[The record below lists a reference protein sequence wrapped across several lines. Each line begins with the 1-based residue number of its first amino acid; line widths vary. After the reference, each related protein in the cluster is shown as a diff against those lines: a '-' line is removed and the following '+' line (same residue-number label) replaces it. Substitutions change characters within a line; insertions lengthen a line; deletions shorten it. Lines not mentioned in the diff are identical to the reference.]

1 MRVIGKRKGFL
12 WLFVFCVGM
21 VLGTILVNYMVKT
34 SRINTSVL
42 MVYIQELSQKAFDD
56 IYFFIYLCVSRLAAF
71 LLLAAFVYMFRSPVI
86 FYVITAFFGAAFGC
100 TVSMAALA
108 YGSGGILMAAALFFP
123 QYIVYVPV
131 YIFLLKMVDN
141 NQFDDTIKHTSVNTG
156 YRSYAMIAGVL
167 ATLIIIGCAL
177 ESYVNPIVVEQAA
190 KIF

>member
-1 MRVIGKRKGFL
+1 MRVSGKRKGFW
-12 WLFVFCVGM
+12 WLFVFCTGM

-34 SRINTSVL
+34 SRMNTSVL
-42 MVYIQELSQKAFDD
+42 MIYIQQLSEKAFDD
-56 IYFFIYLCVSRLAAF
+56 VYFFAYLCISRLAAF
-71 LLLAAFVYMFRSPVI
+71 LLLAALAYMFRSPVI
-86 FYVITAFFGAAFGC
+86 FYIITALFGAAFGC

-108 YGSGGILMAAALFFP
+108 YGSTGIVMAAALFFP

-141 NQFDDTIKHTSVNTG
+141 NPFDDTIKHTSANAG
-156 YRSYAMIAGVL
+156 YRSYAML
-167 ATLIIIGCAL
+167 AAILLTLVMIGCAL